1 MLLIPKKNLQDTPDL
16 IREKKKRREND
27 DDPDKQKEINQ

>member
-1 MLLIPKKNLQDTPDL
+1 MLLIQKKNLQDTPDL

-27 DDPDKQKEINQ
+27 DDKSEAKRS

>member
-1 MLLIPKKNLQDTPDL
+1 MLLIQQKNLQDTPDL